1 MGEDRIVVSVLF
13 ELRSLLVESCVAGSD
28 LSFLPRFDKNWA
40 WLAEG
45 RAAANNTWKVL
56 APPGDASIN
65 CNRIA
70 LRYVMSRLLIV
81 LRKVGRAADKMT
93 TVAPYGV

>member
-1 MGEDRIVVSVLF
+1 MGEDRNVVSVLF
-13 ELRSLLVESCVAGSD
+13 ELRSGLVESCVAESD
-28 LSFLPRFDKNWA
+28 ISSFPRFDKNWA

-45 RAAANNTWKVL
+45 RTVANNTWKVL
-56 APPGDASIN
+56 APPGDASIS

-70 LRYVMSRLLIV
+70 LRYVMSRLLVV
-81 LRKVGRAADKMT
+81 LRKVSRAADKIT

>member
-1 MGEDRIVVSVLF
+1 MGEDRNVVSVIF
-13 ELRSLLVESCVAGSD
+13 ELRSGLVESCVAGSD
-28 LSFLPRFDKNWA
+28 LSPFPRFDKNWA

-45 RAAANNTWKVL
+45 RTATNNTWKIL

-70 LRYVMSRLLIV
+70 LRYVMSQKLIV
-81 LRKVGRAADKMT
+81 LRKVSRAADKMT